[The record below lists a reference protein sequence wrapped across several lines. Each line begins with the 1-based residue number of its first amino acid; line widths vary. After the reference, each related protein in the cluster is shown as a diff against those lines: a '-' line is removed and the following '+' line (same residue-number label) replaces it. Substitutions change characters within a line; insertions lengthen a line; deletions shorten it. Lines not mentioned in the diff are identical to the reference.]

1 MILGKFNW
9 NNDYQPKLVEFLWLA
24 INWFD
29 QNLQLR
35 CTGQLFN
42 NFCLLI
48 KCKLNP
54 INRKPS
60 IPVKP
65 LKKSIQI
72 GIDAFIENNQNS
84 QTGKRNVS
92 HDTYRHTHRIHS
104 CAASRNTLRWER
116 QRSRIQIVSEKSHSK
131 SYGLQV
137 IERRTLTAPT
147 SITILVLFTKIMHSP
162 NECAKQKIISVN
174 R

>member
-1 MILGKFNW
+1 MIDFQLIW
-9 NNDYQPKLVEFLWLA
+9 PKSPSALHC
-24 INWFD
+24 I
-29 QNLQLR
+29 
-35 CTGQLFN
+35 GQLFN

-60 IPVKP
+60 IP

-72 GIDAFIENNQNS
+72 RIDAFIENNQNS
-84 QTGKRNVS
+84 QTGEKNVS
-92 HDTYRHTHRIHS
+92 HSTYRHNYWIHS
-104 CAASRNTLRWER
+104 CAASRNTLRRER

-131 SYGLQV
+131 TYGFQV

-162 NECAKQKIISVN
+162 NQCAKQKIIPVN